1 MINLNQEQVH
11 QAYQQLIEQFNQARL
26 VGDTNR
32 VPLLKRLVAALG
44 HPEQHYQVI
53 HIAGTNGKG
62 STGAMLGAILEQQGY
77 RVGRFSSPAII
88 NDREQLQVNHQWISK
103 AAFLDGYAEILPVA
117 QRLGLAATDI
127 SIFEWQF
134 LICLIWFK
142 NEGVTYAILE
152 AGLGGLTDATNAI
165 SAPQL
170 TVFTKIALD
179 HTQILGDTITKIATQ
194 KSKII
199 KPGTVAVTLADQAPD
214 ALTVLQQEADQ
225 QGVRLVAP
233 TATMTID
240 QLTPTHMVITGHSDL
255 FDWSQLQL
263 NVTGQ
268 FQAQNLALVLTAVAV
283 LRQQHVVLSDDAV
296 RTGLQQ
302 IQLPDRL
309 TEVKQTPLTLVDV
322 AHNPD
327 GMRALVSSLTAMV
340 PGQHVI
346 WILGVLAD
354 KAVTEMLETLIP
366 TAKQILTVTP
376 ANPQRA
382 LPATELT
389 KQIQQLAPT
398 LNVQTMSDMPT
409 ALASAQQNWTKADI
423 IVVSGSFYVAREL
436 AAIGAD

>member
-32 VPLLKRLVAALG
+32 VPLLKRLVAALD
-44 HPEQHYQVI
+44 HPEQRYHVI

-62 STGAMLGAILEQQGY
+62 STGAMLAAILEQQGY

-88 NDREQLQVNHQWISK
+88 NDREQLQVNHQWISE
-103 AAFLDGYAEILPVA
+103 AAFLDGYNEILPVA

-134 LICLIWFK
+134 LISLIWFK
-142 NEGVTYAILE
+142 NEGVSYVILE

-199 KPGTVAVTLADQAPD
+199 KPGTVAVTLADQASA
-214 ALTVLQQEADQ
+214 ALTVLQKEADQ
-225 QGVRLVAP
+225 QGVRLIAP

-240 QLTPTHMVITGHSDL
+240 QLTPTNTVITGHSDL
-255 FDWSQLQL
+255 FDWSQLRL

-268 FQAQNLALVLTAVAV
+268 FQAQNLALVLTTVAV

-309 TEVKQTPLTLVDV
+309 TEVNQTPLTLVDV

-327 GMRALVSSLTAMV
+327 GMRALVNSLTVMA
-340 PGQHVI
+340 PGQHII

-354 KAVTEMLETLIP
+354 KAVTEMLATLLP

-382 LPATELT
+382 LPAVELT
-389 KQIQQLAPT
+389 QQIKVLAPA
-398 LNVQTMSDMPT
+398 LSVQTMSDMPT